1 MSAVIQAHRL
11 SFAAWEDVQD
21 GVLPS
26 AALLEHHH
34 AALLLI
40 KLKGRVKKEQHGH
53 LRLRLIIFR

>member
-1 MSAVIQAHRL
+1 MSAVIQAYRL

-21 GVLPS
+21 GVLSS

-40 KLKGRVKKEQHGH
+40 KLKGKVKKKQKNN
-53 LRLRLIIFR
+53 INI